1 MKATK
6 AENGCP
12 RSANAFTLI
21 ELLVVIAIVS
31 LLVSILLPSLN
42 AAKELA
48 RRAVCASNLHGNFV
62 GLMVYAGEND
72 GRLAPTLYTIWG
84 GGGVTFLGNLNSNR
98 TYGDTAR
105 TISEFTGILPW
116 YCPSCPDPPD
126 GNTYGW
132 PDREKNF
139 TYWKDAA
146 VKYWW
151 GTVHYTAL
159 WGLPG
164 EDGEIAKTFDADPA
178 AIVMGDRVAYS
189 TDTAMVFHPNGTR
202 TINHLGRE
210 NVSDVTAMEGG
221 NFVQLNGSIS
231 WWVPDLT
238 SGSYRN
244 TTWTWDNIV
253 KVAYLFPDN
262 Y

>member
-48 RRAVCASNLHGNFV
+48 RRAVCASGLHGNFA
-62 GLMVYAGEND
+62 GLMVYTGEND
-72 GRLAPTLYTIWG
+72 GRFAPTLQTQWG
-84 GGGVTFLGNLNSNR
+84 GGGATVLGNLNSDLA
-98 TYGDTAR
+98 YGDTAR

-126 GNTYGW
+126 VNYDVW
-132 PDREKNF
+132 PDRVENF
-139 TYWKDAA
+139 TWWKDPA

-151 GTVHYTAL
+151 GTVHYVAL
-159 WGLPG
+159 WGFRG
-164 EDGEIAKTFDADPA
+164 ADGKIAKTLDADPE
-178 AIVMGDRVAYS
+178 AIVMGDRVAFS
-189 TDTAMVFHPNGTR
+189 TNTGTVFSLNGVR

-210 NVSDVTAMEGG
+210 NVSDVVAMEGG
-221 NFVQLNGSIS
+221 NFVQLNGSVS

-238 SGSYRN
+238 SGSFRN
-244 TTWTWDNIV
+244 TTWFWDNLV
-253 KVAYLFPDN
+253 KVAYHYPDN